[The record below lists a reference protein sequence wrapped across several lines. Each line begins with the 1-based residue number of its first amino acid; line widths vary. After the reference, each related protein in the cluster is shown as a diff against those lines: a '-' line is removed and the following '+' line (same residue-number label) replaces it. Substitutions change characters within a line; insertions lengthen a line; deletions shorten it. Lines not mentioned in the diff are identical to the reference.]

1 MKTKYS
7 QLLKVKKQEV
17 DGIENKIALLNAQ
30 KNRIAVEL
38 EVLKREISE
47 LKVPKEGRFGQFVSA
62 SFAFEK
68 LMGAKKEKEREID
81 SKNTQ
86 IIEAQNEYKR
96 ALLEYEK
103 IKYLEDLILKERLEK
118 IKKDEQKLLD
128 EISVLTYKR
137 REL

>member
-7 QLLKVKKQEV
+7 QLLKVKKQKV

-30 KNRIAVEL
+30 KNKIAVEL
-38 EVLKREISE
+38 EVLKREIND
-47 LKVPKEGRFGQFVSA
+47 LKLPKGGKFGQFVTA

-68 LMGAKKEKEREID
+68 LMGVKKEKEKEID
-81 SKNTQ
+81 SKNSQ
-86 IIEAQNEYKR
+86 IIEARNEYKM
-96 ALLEYEK
+96 ALMEYEK
-103 IKYLEDLILKERLEK
+103 IKYLEDLIIKEKLAK

-137 REL
+137 RVL

>member
-7 QLLKVKKQEV
+7 QLLKVKKQKV

-30 KNRIAVEL
+30 KNKIAVEL
-38 EVLKREISE
+38 EVLKREIND
-47 LKVPKEGRFGQFVSA
+47 LKLPKEGKFGQFVTA

-68 LMGAKKEKEREID
+68 LMGVKKEKEKEID
-81 SKNTQ
+81 SKNSQ
-86 IIEAQNEYKR
+86 IIEARNEYKM
-96 ALLEYEK
+96 ALMEYEK
-103 IKYLEDLILKERLEK
+103 IKYLEDLIIKEKLAK

-137 REL
+137 RVL